1 MKNYSSKWILQRITA
16 VILIPL
22 TFWFVFICIS
32 FSSMSYDQI
41 IIFFSS
47 LFNTLLFLIMIISM
61 FIHAK
66 LGCETIAEDY
76 ISTKN
81 IKNFVIISINIICYV
96 FILISILSILRI
108 MLHL

>member
-1 MKNYSSKWILQRITA
+1 MKNYSRKWILQRITA
-16 VILIPL
+16 LILIPL
-22 TFWFVFICIS
+22 TFWFVFSCVS
-32 FSSMSYDQI
+32 FSSMKYEQI
-41 IIFFSS
+41 VYFFSS
-47 LFNTLLFLIMIISM
+47 LSNSTLFLIMIISM

-108 MLHL
+108 MLYL